1 MGACRPWA
9 VFGLDLCPRHPGAFS
24 PSINWPWGPPGEA
37 EVRAEEGATRWP
49 APNVSGPGSR
59 PPGGAGPRP
68 PAGGS
73 ASPVCTPRATW
84 ADWRGRSRSGPVT
97 RSPLPPCPPAA
108 PQAAASGRGAPEASC
123 APRPSVSVSVSL
135 PGACDAASHPRCSK
149 RCTKRRCPL
158 SLGGTRLFP
167 PAHPAPSTEGTV
179 KGFGVDL
186 PDTSCHVDQTFGI

>member
-1 MGACRPWA
+1 MHCRPPPLPSTCETEHTAHGSACCEPPHPRCPSGPPQGGHRVGACRPWA

-37 EVRAEEGATRWP
+37 DLRAEEGATRWP

-84 ADWRGRSRSGPVT
+84 ADWRGQVALRASHEVAPPASPACSPPGGSLRAGRT
-97 RSPLPPCPPAA
+97 RSLLRPTSVCVCVCVAA
-108 PQAAASGRGAPEASC
+108 
-123 APRPSVSVSVSL
+123 
-135 PGACDAASHPRCSK
+135 RCV
-149 RCTKRRCPL
+149 RRCL
-158 SLGGTRLFP
+158 S
-167 PAHPAPSTEGTV
+167 PS
-179 KGFGVDL
+179 L
-186 PDTSCHVDQTFGI
+186 